1 MNKKGFVKNFFFP
14 ELKSIIKKSK
24 FKLIILIIT
33 LLLSLIVIGI
43 GNGAKKYVEQRMEDP
58 FIKFMDL
65 KIPFW
70 VGATDKDSWYKYIEE
85 QSVNYNYTPPEA
97 IIEGNRDLSNTET
110 NSTKP
115 SKVFS
120 LNDISPFVKLLT
132 NKTSNER
139 LISRNID
146 FNNDNF
152 GCIVTEDLLID
163 IGYNKNEIENIS
175 HIAWAL
181 TPSGSEIIT
190 IPISGIVKSLRN
202 NYKALIP
209 NKSYSFMQKK
219 DLARTLISDTT
230 KLMLFIK
237 DDENWKN
244 EKFNDLRDLGFE
256 LVNKEKS
263 QKYKSHIDGI
273 YIEKKYLNSIT
284 DIEKLIFSVKKTNH
298 IYIRFYDIEEIY
310 SDNQK
315 ILENS
320 LIGNEDYFTIMFND
334 FSKVED
340 FVLDIRNNVSKN
352 IEIDQTI
359 IENKKN
365 FQFFSKLIDILSYAL
380 IAFSILSIIFFI
392 TNLLLAHIQNNKKN
406 LGTLKA
412 FGFSNSYIIVTYSII
427 TMVLI
432 LVCFILSYILSMFSG
447 NLFLDIF
454 TQSSTGYLQQI
465 QYENYPIITLLI
477 SMVIVPALFIMGTI
491 FSYLYKVTP
500 GDLIYERK

>member
-65 KIPFW
+65 KIPF
-70 VGATDKDSWYKYIEE
+70 GTGDLNIESWYRYIEE
-85 QSVNYNYTPPEA
+85 QSVKYIYTPPEK
-97 IIEGNRDLSNTET
+97 IFECDRWISNTDKIGR
-110 NSTKP
+110 NMS
-115 SKVFS
+115 SVFS
-120 LNDISPFVKLLT
+120 LNETSPFVKLL
-132 NKTSNER
+132 KNESSRNR
-139 LISRNID
+139 LISKTID
-146 FNNDNF
+146 FNNENF
-152 GCIVTEDLLID
+152 GCIVTEELLIE
-163 IGYNKNEIENIS
+163 IGYNKNEIQNIS

-181 TPSGSEIIT
+181 SSKEIIT
-190 IPISGIVKSLRN
+190 IPVSGIVKSLRN

-209 NKSYSFMQKK
+209 NKSYSFMLKQ
-219 DLARTLISDTT
+219 DWARTLISDTT

-237 DDENWKN
+237 DDQNWKN
-244 EKFNDLRDLGFE
+244 DKFNDLRDLGFK

-273 YIEKKYLNSIT
+273 YIEKKYLNSNT
-284 DIEKLIFSVKKTNH
+284 DLEKLIFSVNKTNH
-298 IYIRFYDIEEIY
+298 NYIRFYDIEETYI
-310 SDNQK
+310 DNQK
-315 ILENS
+315 EIENY
-320 LIGNEDYFTIMFND
+320 NKKDAYWTIMFND

-340 FVLDIRNNVSKN
+340 FALDIRNNVSKN

-447 NLFLDIF
+447 NIFLDIF

-477 SMVIVPALFIMGTI
+477 SMVIIPALFIMGTI

>member
-1 MNKKGFVKNFFFP
+1 MKQV
-14 ELKSIIKKSK
+14 
-24 FKLIILIIT
+24 
-33 LLLSLIVIGI
+33 
-43 GNGAKKYVEQRMEDP
+43 
-58 FIKFMDL
+58 
-65 KIPFW
+65 
-70 VGATDKDSWYKYIEE
+70 
-85 QSVNYNYTPPEA
+85 
-97 IIEGNRDLSNTET
+97 
-110 NSTKP
+110 
-115 SKVFS
+115 
-120 LNDISPFVKLLT
+120 PFVKLL
-132 NKTSNER
+132 KNESSRNR
-139 LISRNID
+139 LISKTID
-146 FNNDNF
+146 FNNENF
-152 GCIVTEDLLID
+152 GCIVTEDLLEE
-163 IGYNKNEIENIS
+163 IGYNKNEIQNIS
-175 HIAWAL
+175 HISWAL
-181 TPSGSEIIT
+181 SSKEKIT
-190 IPISGIVKSLRN
+190 IPVSGIVKSLRN

-209 NKSYSFMQKK
+209 NKSYSFMLKQNF
-219 DLARTLISDTT
+219 ARTLISDTT

-237 DDENWKN
+237 DDQNWKN
-244 EKFNDLRDLGFE
+244 DKFNDLRDLGFE

-273 YIEKKYLNSIT
+273 YIEKYLNSNT
-284 DIEKLIFSVKKTNH
+284 DLENLIFSVNKTNH
-298 IYIRFYDIEEIY
+298 NYIRFYDIEETYI
-310 SDNQK
+310 DNQK
-315 ILENS
+315 EIENY
-320 LIGNEDYFTIMFND
+320 NKKDAYWTIMFND
-334 FSKVED
+334 FAKVED
-340 FVLDIRNNVSKN
+340 FALDIRNNVSKN

-365 FQFFSKLIDILSYAL
+365 FQFFSKLIDILSYSL

-465 QYENYPIITLLI
+465 QYENYPIMTLLI
-477 SMVIVPALFIMGTI
+477 SMVIIPALFIMGTI